1 MIHRQPPALALWLL
15 RHLGPRYRNE
25 SLEGDLFEQYQ
36 QEANRS
42 WYWQQT
48 MVAMMLAAANWM
60 RTYLVR
66 IVTTSSLRLLTEIA
80 AFVGALVLTQQFR
93 QACAARLLLD
103 PTLLVTIAATI
114 ALAASFSFYLYVCIG
129 RLRRDRLAPRQA
141 PYRRLLAA
149 FLVTALSAGTL
160 TWASTRSEPHC
171 AAPQPCA
178 CPGTDTP
185 RLLPTQSPR
194 RLPHHERDTV
204 CANGRRVRNPTD

>member
-48 MVAMMLAAANWM
+48 IVAMMLAAANWV
-60 RTYLVR
+60 RTRLVR
-66 IVTTSSLRLLTEIA
+66 IVATSSLRLLTEA
-80 AFVGALVLTQQFR
+80 AALLGALVLTQQF
-93 QACAARLLLD
+93 QQVCAARNLMD

-114 ALAASFSFYLYVCIG
+114 ALVASVSFYLSLCVG
-129 RLRRDRLAPRQA
+129 RFRRDRCARRQA
-141 PYRRLLAA
+141 PPYRRMLAA

-160 TWASTRSEPHC
+160 TWASARSEPHC
-171 AAPQPCA
+171 GPQPCA
-178 CPGTDTP
+178 CLSPDTSATASQSISAP
-185 RLLPTQSPR
+185 TSLP
-194 RLPHHERDTV
+194 
-204 CANGRRVRNPTD
+204 